1 MLTVLDEKTH
11 EIDLKRFVRVEKIPG
26 GELSESRV
34 IRGVMLNKDV
44 THASMRRKIEHPRII
59 LLDCS
64 LEYVKA
70 ESVASLEIHEA
81 EAWERAL
88 KEEEEAVKE
97 MCDPILAFHPD
108 LVITEKGISDLAQH
122 YLQKANV
129 SALRRVRKSDNNRV
143 ARATGARIVHRP
155 DELTESDVGRGCGL
169 FEVRQIGDEYF
180 AFIEECEAPKACSV
194 LLRSGSRDALNEI
207 ERNLQDAMQV
217 ARNVAQDPR
226 LLPGGG
232 ATEMEIAC
240 GLQAEGTRE
249 GGVEAQPLSAVG
261 QAMEIIPRRLCQN
274 CGADTIRVITKL
286 RVGERERGE
295 KQAEHCKA
303 EGEGTFLGVDG
314 VKGTIADM
322 RELGVWDTFQVKTQ
336 TIKTAIE
343 SACMLLRIDDIV
355 SGMQNKQ

>member
-1 MLTVLDEKTH
+1 MLDEKTN
-11 EIDLKRFVRVEKIPG
+11 EIDLKRYVRVEKIPG
-26 GELSESRV
+26 GELSDCRV

-44 THASMRRKIEHPRII
+44 THASMRRRIEHPRII

-81 EAWERAL
+81 EAWDRAL
-88 KEEEEAVKE
+88 KQEEEAVKE
-97 MCDPILAFHPD
+97 MCDAILAFKPD

-129 SALRRVRKSDNNRV
+129 SALRRVRKSDNNRL
-143 ARATGARIVHRP
+143 ARATGATIVHRP
-155 DELTESDVGRGCGL
+155 DVLTESDVGTRCGL

-180 AFIEECEAPKACSV
+180 AFVEDCEAPKACSV
-194 LLRSGSRDALNEI
+194 LLRGGSRDALNEI

-240 GLQAEGTRE
+240 RLQAEAKRE
-249 GGVEAQPLSAVG
+249 GGVDALPLSAVG
-261 QAMEIIPRRLCQN
+261 QAMEVAARTLCQN

-286 RVGERERGE
+286 RVGERE
-295 KQAEHCKA
+295 
-303 EGEGTFLGVDG
+303 
-314 VKGTIADM
+314 KG
-322 RELGVWDTFQVKTQ
+322 G
-336 TIKTAIE
+336 
-343 SACMLLRIDDIV
+343 
-355 SGMQNKQ
+355 

>member
-1 MLTVLDEKTH
+1 MTVLDEETK
-11 EIDLKRFVRVEKIPG
+11 EVDLKRYVRVEKIPG

-44 THASMRRKIEHPRII
+44 THASMRRRIEHPRIV

-81 EAWERAL
+81 EAWDRAL
-88 KEEEEAVKE
+88 KQEEEAVKA
-97 MCDPILAFHPD
+97 MCEAILALKPD

-129 SALRRVRKSDNNRV
+129 SALRRVRKSDNNRL
-143 ARATGARIVHRP
+143 ARATGATIVHRP
-155 DELTESDVGRGCGL
+155 DELTESDVGTGCGL

-180 AFIEECEAPKACSV
+180 AFIEDCAAPKACSV
-194 LLRSGSRDALNEI
+194 LLRGGSRDALNEI

-240 GLQAEGTRE
+240 RLQAQAKRE
-249 GGVEAQPLSAVG
+249 GGVDALPLSAVG
-261 QAMEIIPRRLCQN
+261 EAMEVIPRTLCQN
-274 CGADTIRVITKL
+274 CGADTSRRL
-286 RVGERERGE
+286 RRRRST
-295 KQAEHCKA
+295 ARRRA
-303 EGEGTFLGVDG
+303 RDG
-314 VKGTIADM
+314 SWA
-322 RELGVWDTFQVKTQ
+322 W
-336 TIKTAIE
+336 TA
-343 SACMLLRIDDIV
+343 
-355 SGMQNKQ
+355 

>member
-1 MLTVLDEKTH
+1 MLTVLDEKTN
-11 EIDLKRFVRVEKIPG
+11 EIDLKRYVRVEKIPG
-26 GELSESRV
+26 GELSDCRV

-44 THASMRRKIEHPRII
+44 THASMRRRIEHPRII

-81 EAWERAL
+81 EAWDRAL
-88 KEEEEAVKE
+88 KQEEEAVKE
-97 MCDPILAFHPD
+97 MCDAILAFKPD

-129 SALRRVRKSDNNRV
+129 SALRRVRKSDNNRL
-143 ARATGARIVHRP
+143 ARATGATIVHRP
-155 DELTESDVGRGCGL
+155 DELTESDVGTRCGL

-180 AFIEECEAPKACSV
+180 AFVEDCEAPKACSV
-194 LLRSGSRDALNEI
+194 LLRGGSRDALNEI

-240 GLQAEGTRE
+240 RLQAEAKRE
-249 GGVEAQPLSAVG
+249 GGVDALPLSAVG
-261 QAMEIIPRRLCQN
+261 QAMEIIPRTLCQN

-286 RVGERERGE
+286 RVGEREKG
-295 KQAEHCKA
+295 
-303 EGEGTFLGVDG
+303 EGEV
-314 VKGTIADM
+314 
-322 RELGVWDTFQVKTQ
+322 
-336 TIKTAIE
+336 
-343 SACMLLRIDDIV
+343 
-355 SGMQNKQ
+355 

>member
-1 MLTVLDEKTH
+1 MLTVLDEKTN
-11 EIDLKRFVRVEKIPG
+11 EIDLKRYVRVEKIPG
-26 GELSESRV
+26 GELSDCRV

-44 THASMRRKIEHPRII
+44 THASMRRRIEHPRII

-81 EAWERAL
+81 EAWDRAL
-88 KEEEEAVKE
+88 KQEEEAVKE
-97 MCDPILAFHPD
+97 MCDAILAFKPD

-129 SALRRVRKSDNNRV
+129 SALRRVRKSDNNRL
-143 ARATGARIVHRP
+143 ARATGATIVHRP
-155 DELTESDVGRGCGL
+155 DELTESDVGTRCGL

-180 AFIEECEAPKACSV
+180 AFVEDCEAPKACSV
-194 LLRSGSRDALNEI
+194 LLRGGSRDALNEI

-240 GLQAEGTRE
+240 RLQAEAKRE
-249 GGVEAQPLSAVG
+249 GGVDALPLSAVG
-261 QAMEIIPRRLCQN
+261 QAMEIMPRTLCQN
-274 CGADTIRVITKL
+274 CGADAIRVITKL
-286 RVGERERGE
+286 RVGERE
-295 KQAEHCKA
+295 
-303 EGEGTFLGVDG
+303 
-314 VKGTIADM
+314 KG
-322 RELGVWDTFQVKTQ
+322 G
-336 TIKTAIE
+336 
-343 SACMLLRIDDIV
+343 
-355 SGMQNKQ
+355 